1 MAFLSRIFRSAARDP
16 DAANHA
22 AQQAAR
28 DQEWQ
33 SCLDQDRMPS
43 FVQRRLADTKSG
55 KLPWVSTT
63 SVGGLL
69 AQRSHGIKPIG
80 LVSGNCWYQYG
91 FSWTRGHYDGW
102 HKAIDRLWREAAALG
117 ANAVVD
123 VTMKVQRM
131 ADTSSQMDYGV
142 LGTAVSIAGLGES
155 RNPVVAT
162 VSALEFARLMEAGIV
177 PVGLAIGAHYQW
189 YYPNQNMLGQNMS
202 GLGMGMGM
210 GMGSGMGMMSGWNQE
225 LTSLS
230 EFLTEVRRTAV
241 GQLQSDAARIGTGV
255 LARVEYSE
263 IVPGEEQEGVPP
275 RYLARHIAFGTAVL
289 HDPRHHVPMRLRSV
303 FSVKDGKMT
312 PEVDLTQE
320 VI

>member
-1 MAFLSRIFRSAARDP
+1 MAFISRFFRSAAGDP

-22 AQQAAR
+22 TQQAAR

-33 SCLDQDRMPS
+33 SCLAQDRMPS

-102 HKAIDRLWREAAALG
+102 HKAIDRLWREASALG

-155 RNPVVAT
+155 PNPVVAT

-189 YYPNQNMLGQNMS
+189 YYPNQSIMMGQNMS
-202 GLGMGMGM
+202 AMGMAMM
-210 GMGSGMGMMSGWNQE
+210 GGWNQE
-225 LTSLS
+225 LTALS
-230 EFLTEVRRTAV
+230 EFLTDVRRTAV

-263 IVPGEEQEGVPP
+263 IVPGEEREGVPP

-312 PEVDLTQE
+312 PDVDLTQE

>member
-1 MAFLSRIFRSAARDP
+1 MAFLSRVFRSAPRDP
-16 DAANHA
+16 DAARHA
-22 AQQAAR
+22 AEQASR

-33 SCLDQDRMPS
+33 SCLENDRIPS

-69 AQRSHGIKPIG
+69 AQRTHGIKPIG

-102 HKAIDRLWREAAALG
+102 HKAIDRLWREAVALG

-131 ADTSSQMDYGV
+131 ADTSGQMDYGV
-142 LGTAVSIAGLGES
+142 LGTAVSIAGLRES
-155 RNPVVAT
+155 RDPVVAT

-189 YYPNQNMLGQNMS
+189 YYPNQNILGQNMS
-202 GLGMGMGM
+202 GLGMGMGGGMAMM
-210 GMGSGMGMMSGWNQE
+210 GEWNQE
-225 LTSLS
+225 LTALS
-230 EFLTEVRRTAV
+230 EFLTDVRRTAV

-263 IVPGEEQEGVPP
+263 IEPGEAGEGVPP

-303 FSVKDGKMT
+303 FSAKDGKMT
-312 PEVDLTQE
+312 PQVDLTQE

>member
-1 MAFLSRIFRSAARDP
+1 MALWRQFFGAKPVDP
-16 DAANHA
+16 DWQRHA
-22 AQQAAR
+22 GEQAAR

-33 SCLDQDRMPS
+33 SCLANDQLPS
-43 FVQRRLADTKSG
+43 FVRQRLVDTKSG

-69 AQRSHGIKPIG
+69 AQRTHGIKPIA
-80 LVSGNCWYQYG
+80 LVSGNCWYQFG

-102 HKAIDRLWREAAALG
+102 HKAIDRLWAEAVALG

-131 ADTSSQMDYGV
+131 PETSGQMDYGV

-162 VSALEFARLMEAGIV
+162 VSALEFARLMESGII
-177 PVGLAIGAHYQW
+177 PVGLAIGAHYEW
-189 YYPNQNMLGQNMS
+189 YYPQQNLMFGQNTLGQNMLG
-202 GLGMGMGM
+202 MG
-210 GMGSGMGMMSGWNQE
+210 GWNQE
-225 LTSLS
+225 LTQLS
-230 EFLTEVRRTAV
+230 DFLTDVRRTAL
-241 GQLQSDAARIGTGV
+241 GELKSDAARIGTGV
-255 LARVEYSE
+255 LARAEYSE
-263 IVPGEEQEGVPP
+263 IEPGESGEGVPP

-289 HDPRHHVPMRLRSV
+289 HDPRHHVPLKLRSV
-303 FSVKDGKMT
+303 FSAKDGKMT